1 MELDVT
7 GLTTVVRLAEQF
19 GPFLFAILFILVVTK
34 TAHGYYQD
42 ANTRKHPPASQQ
54 ERQTYRFYF
63 LCSIWCGVGVMVLS
77 IAWWLYVQ
85 SRGSHVYQIAITALG
100 NDDNIYSG
108 YYNKRLP
115 RPLIPGLPGTYDT
128 YFLVVQDQ
136 PFNVGDKFSFTFVKV
151 PAGGGPGGESVG
163 VAGVIVPKQ
172 ITVTYRGERFDT
184 YTLSFDGDVPK
195 LIAVASDER
204 AQRTVFTADEI
215 KRVASRS
222 QADLPA
228 GGR

>member
-1 MELDVT
+1 MELDVS

-54 ERQTYRFYF
+54 ERNTYRFYF
-63 LCSIWCGVGVMVLS
+63 LCSIWCGIGVMGLS

-85 SRGSHVYQIAITALG
+85 SKGSHVYQIAITALG
-100 NDDNIYSG
+100 NDDNIYSD

-136 PFNVGDKFSFTFVKV
+136 PFTVGDK
-151 PAGGGPGGESVG
+151 SVG

-172 ITVTYRGERFDT
+172 ITITYRGERFDT
-184 YTLSFDGDVPK
+184 YTLSFEGDVPK

-222 QADLPA
+222 PAADVPA